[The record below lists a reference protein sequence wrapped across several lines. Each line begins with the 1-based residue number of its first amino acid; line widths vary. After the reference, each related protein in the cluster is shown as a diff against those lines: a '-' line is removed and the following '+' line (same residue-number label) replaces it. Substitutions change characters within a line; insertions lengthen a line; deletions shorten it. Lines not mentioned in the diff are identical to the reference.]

1 MIRLHSIRGKGQND
15 MEIEKIFN
23 VEKYKKM
30 FEAQRQSSV
39 CGNKTIKSN
48 LFPDT
53 CKLQSPQTKSKIK
66 SL

>member
-1 MIRLHSIRGKGQND
+1 MIRLHSISGKGQND

-23 VEKYKKM
+23 VGKYKKM

-53 CKLQSPQTKSKIK
+53 CKL
-66 SL
+66 